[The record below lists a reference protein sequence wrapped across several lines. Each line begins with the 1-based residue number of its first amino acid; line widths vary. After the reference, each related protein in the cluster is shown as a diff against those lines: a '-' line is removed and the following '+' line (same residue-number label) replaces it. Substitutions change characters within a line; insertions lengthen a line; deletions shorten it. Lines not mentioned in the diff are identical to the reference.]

1 MPELTDDFP
10 YYQTELHVDW
20 DYIDED
26 GNKCKDDIQW
36 PSLDELDY

>member
-10 YYQTELHVDW
+10 YYQTELHVDC
-20 DYIDED
+20 DYIDEH
-26 GNKCKDDIQW
+26 GNKCEYDW